1 MVVICAD
8 PYASSFQMVI
18 KLIDDAQGPPK
29 NDIVGKNDDG
39 IFKKKNRI
47 FRVSIF
53 RPLIHQPP
61 KLSMFLKRSQRAA
74 SIPHLD
80 FYCFN
85 KNIFQKRKNKKMK
98 Y

>member
-1 MVVICAD
+1 MVVICVD

-29 NDIVGKNDDG
+29 NDIVGKMMTESR
-39 IFKKKNRI
+39 KKPRI

-80 FYCFN
+80 YYFL
-85 KNIFQKRKNKKMK
+85 NKKRDEK
-98 Y
+98 T